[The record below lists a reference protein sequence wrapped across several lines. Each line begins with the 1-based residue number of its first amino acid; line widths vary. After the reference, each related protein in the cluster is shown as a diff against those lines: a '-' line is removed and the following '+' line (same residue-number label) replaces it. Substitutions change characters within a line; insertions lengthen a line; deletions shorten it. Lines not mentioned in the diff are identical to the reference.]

1 MFKGVRVHKQYY
13 QGVADGATQH
23 AEEVGHVLEVKSAV
37 RRAINEIA
45 PQNPPKEPF
54 LYWQTGKRRSHDA
67 LKKILKRCPQF
78 EDHANQF
85 GSRHQYLEKFASDI
99 RVCAN
104 NEKAEM
110 IRVLRCR

>member
-1 MFKGVRVHKQYY
+1 M
-13 QGVADGATQH
+13 ADGATQH

-37 RRAINEIA
+37 RSAINEIA

-54 LYWQTGKRRSHDA
+54 LYWQTGKGRTHGA
-67 LKKILKRCPQF
+67 LKKILRRCPQF
-78 EDHANQF
+78 EDYANQF
-85 GSRHQYLEKFASDI
+85 GSKQQYLDKFASDI

-110 IRVLRCR
+110 IRTIRFR